1 MANVDELYNAYRK
14 KDQEWLDATEEEMNI
29 QDSLSFYQNEMNNW
43 NKEIKAI
50 KINLKKAKE
59 NNDQE
64 KIKMWSE
71 NLELIETKK
80 AQTLEKMKPKQ
91 QAYDKIKGKA
101 DALFKESIN
110 NSNSI
115 IESWEHKL
123 QIT

>member
-50 KINLKKAKE
+50 KTNLKKAKE

-80 AQTLEKMKPKQ
+80 TKTLEKMKPKQ
-91 QAYDKIKGKA
+91 QAYFPIC
-101 DALFKESIN
+101 L
-110 NSNSI
+110 
-115 IESWEHKL
+115 
-123 QIT
+123 

>member
-64 KIKMWSE
+64 KIKMC
-71 NLELIETKK
+71 
-80 AQTLEKMKPKQ
+80 
-91 QAYDKIKGKA
+91 
-101 DALFKESIN
+101 
-110 NSNSI
+110 
-115 IESWEHKL
+115 
-123 QIT
+123 